1 MSKKALLFVAV
12 LSVIATGLRAQ
23 IISGKVVS
31 NEQEPLPGVLIQL
44 ANDGNIGA
52 STDADGR
59 FRLNPGQHVKYPIQ
73 LIFKYVGY
81 APLELDIYE
90 ETSDVGEVVLRN
102 DRFSL
107 NEVVVVAYGEQKRQD
122 LTGAVSSVD
131 GQELLKNPITS
142 LEQSLEGKLTGV
154 QVTQATGAPGGAVTI
169 NVRGASSISAGTE
182 PLYVVDGLPVVSKDL
197 SDVGGYQGNF
207 LSGIADINPN
217 DIASIEVLK
226 DASAAALYGS
236 RASNGV
242 ILITTKKGA
251 SGRTKVTL
259 DSYIGWQDIAH
270 KLEFLNAEEY
280 IAARN
285 EAIDNY
291 NTSLG
296 LTPNDATYKQH
307 VTGAVPGAD
316 TDWFDAITQKGL
328 QTSHQLT
335 VSGGN
340 ERTQFYASG
349 GYYKQDGAIK
359 HSSYDRYNL
368 RTNIGHKINRKLRL
382 DANVALSS
390 SLTHRITGDN
400 NIYSPWY
407 NMLSASPDYTIY
419 NEDGSYG
426 NINNSRR
433 NPVQLAEEDK
443 QTSRKWRALFNLK
456 GTWDI
461 LPELHYHLNLGG
473 DYNVLHELQIWPS
486 TSLQGASENGETRD
500 GRDFTYTHLA
510 ENTLEYAHTWG
521 KLKFNGLLGYSYQ
534 KTTLDN
540 AYVDGTDFVSPTLVY
555 VNSAGKIAYGG
566 SYVEEN
572 ALQSLFARTNFDFDN
587 RYLLELS
594 FRSDASSKFSS
605 DNRVG
610 YFPAASAGWKLT
622 EEKFWKKNNTLND
635 LKIRASIGYTGNQ
648 EGIGNY
654 EYHQTYSAS
663 SIKYNGKSGLSFP
676 TYKPNPDLKWEK
688 TLQYD
693 LGFDAILFDHRVE
706 LIFDWYKKDTRDLL
720 LTHSINSL
728 SGYSNITSNVGSLT
742 NSGVE
747 LGITTHNLTGK
758 FKWNTTFNFTYSHN
772 EVTEL
777 VKNAQGEEPY
787 IATGFCNVLQVG
799 EPMASFFLIR
809 ADGIFQS
816 KEEILAQR
824 NGQELWDKGIRP
836 GDVKYYD
843 KNEDGVINSQDR
855 VVSGSPFPNVFGSIA
870 NNFSYKGFDLSIDLQ
885 YSLGAKLYE
894 AWKAS
899 AAGLGNQ
906 GGHPNAYGIVKSEWD
921 DRWTETN
928 PSGKAPRAVANGAAY
943 DNNVLN
949 YTTRYLEDADYLKI
963 RNLSLGYTLPQSA
976 VKQLGIQKLRIYG
989 TIHNLYTFT
998 GYDGYDPEVTLFPNR
1013 ANYRGYDSGAVP
1025 QLRSFVFG
1033 FNLTF

>member
-197 SDVGGYQGNF
+197 SDIGGYQGNF

-419 NEDGSYG
+419 
-426 NINNSRR
+426 
-433 NPVQLAEEDK
+433 
-443 QTSRKWRALFNLK
+443 
-456 GTWDI
+456 
-461 LPELHYHLNLGG
+461 H
-473 DYNVLHELQIWPS
+473 
-486 TSLQGASENGETRD
+486 
-500 GRDFTYTHLA
+500 
-510 ENTLEYAHTWG
+510 
-521 KLKFNGLLGYSYQ
+521 
-534 KTTLDN
+534 
-540 AYVDGTDFVSPTLVY
+540 
-555 VNSAGKIAYGG
+555 
-566 SYVEEN
+566 
-572 ALQSLFARTNFDFDN
+572 
-587 RYLLELS
+587 
-594 FRSDASSKFSS
+594 
-605 DNRVG
+605 
-610 YFPAASAGWKLT
+610 
-622 EEKFWKKNNTLND
+622 
-635 LKIRASIGYTGNQ
+635 
-648 EGIGNY
+648 
-654 EYHQTYSAS
+654 
-663 SIKYNGKSGLSFP
+663 
-676 TYKPNPDLKWEK
+676 
-688 TLQYD
+688 
-693 LGFDAILFDHRVE
+693 
-706 LIFDWYKKDTRDLL
+706 
-720 LTHSINSL
+720 
-728 SGYSNITSNVGSLT
+728 
-742 NSGVE
+742 
-747 LGITTHNLTGK
+747 
-758 FKWNTTFNFTYSHN
+758 
-772 EVTEL
+772 
-777 VKNAQGEEPY
+777 
-787 IATGFCNVLQVG
+787 
-799 EPMASFFLIR
+799 
-809 ADGIFQS
+809 
-816 KEEILAQR
+816 
-824 NGQELWDKGIRP
+824 
-836 GDVKYYD
+836 
-843 KNEDGVINSQDR
+843 
-855 VVSGSPFPNVFGSIA
+855 
-870 NNFSYKGFDLSIDLQ
+870 
-885 YSLGAKLYE
+885 
-894 AWKAS
+894 
-899 AAGLGNQ
+899 
-906 GGHPNAYGIVKSEWD
+906 
-921 DRWTETN
+921 
-928 PSGKAPRAVANGAAY
+928 
-943 DNNVLN
+943 
-949 YTTRYLEDADYLKI
+949 
-963 RNLSLGYTLPQSA
+963 
-976 VKQLGIQKLRIYG
+976 
-989 TIHNLYTFT
+989 
-998 GYDGYDPEVTLFPNR
+998 
-1013 ANYRGYDSGAVP
+1013 
-1025 QLRSFVFG
+1025 
-1033 FNLTF
+1033 